1 MVRKVED
8 KKRALFFQRVVAFV
22 LDVFIVSI
30 VVGICSLPFSINKN
44 EEDLNEKTTSL
55 VQQVSKQ
62 DITIEEF
69 LPLYENL
76 YYQNARSNGFI
87 SLLTIIANVIYFIV
101 FQTYQNG
108 QTIGKKLMKIRVISE
123 DGDLFMNQ
131 MIFRSMLANFILFD
145 LILFVCMLVCSKSV
159 FFYSSLLVEAIEL
172 LFLVISILMIMIR
185 KDGCSIHDKLVHTRV
200 VQD

>member
-44 EEDLNEKTTSL
+44 EEDLNEKATSL

-69 LPLYENL
+69 LPQYENL
-76 YYQNARSNGFI
+76 YYQNAR
-87 SLLTIIANVIYFIV
+87 
-101 FQTYQNG
+101 
-108 QTIGKKLMKIRVISE
+108 
-123 DGDLFMNQ
+123 
-131 MIFRSMLANFILFD
+131 
-145 LILFVCMLVCSKSV
+145 
-159 FFYSSLLVEAIEL
+159 
-172 LFLVISILMIMIR
+172 
-185 KDGCSIHDKLVHTRV
+185 
-200 VQD
+200 